1 MSQSAII
8 CGSVSEAGR
17 RPNND
22 DYALVDPRRGVFVV
36 CDGAGGKMGGRTAAE
51 LICRTV
57 SERGDQITAQVPAG
71 VEPTQQAVHQVL
83 MEAHQR
89 ILHQQT
95 VNPALSGMTS
105 TVAMV
110 VNIGPKALITHVGD
124 SRVYLYRTPELWQMT
139 RDHNLE
145 NYLEDN
151 PQHRPRVKRPGKTL
165 LQALGLKT
173 DRLNIEQS
181 EFDLEVGDI
190 LLLCS
195 DGVTDSVPG
204 WTLREILEGV
214 RSSTPQEVAA
224 AVGRA
229 SLRHGTMD
237 NYTAVVL
244 HLSDQ
249 PHAVD
254 GPKTAIFDLGAI
266 SQGAYQMDAVLGWL
280 AFVDGPQR
288 GRVIQLEGTTVIGAD
303 SRCPVHLDD
312 GYVSSRHAEIY
323 RVEKG
328 FNLRDLGSTNGT
340 HLNNTPVHANRE
352 VPLIDG
358 DIVKIGTSEMV
369 FKNHHAEH
377 SAAGPAG

>member
-1 MSQSAII
+1 MSESAIF
-8 CGSVSEAGR
+8 CGSISEAGR

-22 DYALVDPRRGVFVV
+22 DDALVNPDDGIFVV

-57 SERGDQITAQVPAG
+57 SERSAQIVAQIPAG
-71 VEPTQQAVHQVL
+71 VVATQQAVHQVL
-83 MEAHQR
+83 MAAHHR
-89 ILHQQT
+89 IIEQQT

-110 VNIGPKALITHVGD
+110 VNIGPKALVTHVGD
-124 SRVYLYRTPELWQMT
+124 SRVYLYRSPELWQMT
-139 RDHNLE
+139 HDHNLE

-151 PQHRPRVKRPGKTL
+151 PQHRPKVKRPGKTL

-204 WTLREILEGV
+204 WTLRDILEGV

-244 HLSDQ
+244 HLSNQ
-249 PHAVD
+249 PHEMD
-254 GPKTAIFDLGAI
+254 GPKTAIFDLGAL
-266 SQGAYQMDAVLGWL
+266 SQGAYHMDVVLGWL

-288 GRVIQLEGTTVIGAD
+288 GNVIQLEGTTVIGANV
-303 SRCPVHLDD
+303 RCPVHLDD
-312 GYVSSRHAEIY
+312 GYVSSRHAEIF
-323 RVEKG
+323 RVEHG
-328 FNLRDLGSTNGT
+328 FKLRDLGSTNGT
-340 HLNNTPVHANRE
+340 HLNNTKVYAERE
-352 VPLIDG
+352 VALIDG
-358 DIVKIGTSEMV
+358 DIVKIGTTEMV
-369 FKNHHAEH
+369 F
-377 SAAGPAG
+377 